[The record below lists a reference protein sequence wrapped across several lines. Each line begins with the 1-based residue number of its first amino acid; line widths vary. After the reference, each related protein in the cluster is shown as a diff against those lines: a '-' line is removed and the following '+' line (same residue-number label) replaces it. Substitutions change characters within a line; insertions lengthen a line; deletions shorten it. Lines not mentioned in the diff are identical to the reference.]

1 MYEYAINQPIKKADI
16 MTKEKKTAAEQLEKL
31 LNNAQKVSG
40 NYLKTLELT
49 EMQPDD
55 ILSMQDAKLQKI
67 AALIFVCN
75 ESLRFIPHEV
85 VYNANGF
92 KVEII
97 NEITPF

>member
-1 MYEYAINQPIKKADI
+1 
-16 MTKEKKTAAEQLEKL
+16 MTREKKTAAEQFQKL
-31 LNNAQKVSG
+31 LNRAQKITG
-40 NYLKTLELT
+40 NYLDTLDLT

-75 ESLRFIPHEV
+75 EALRFTPHEV

>member
-1 MYEYAINQPIKKADI
+1 MIKA
-16 MTKEKKTAAEQLEKL
+16 EKKTAAEHLEKL
-31 LNNAQKVSG
+31 LNRAQKITG
-40 NYLKTLELT
+40 NYLDTLDLT

-55 ILSMQDAKLQKI
+55 ILTMEDAKLQKI
-67 AALIFVCN
+67 AAMIFVCN
-75 ESLRFIPHEV
+75 ESLRFTPHEV

>member
-1 MYEYAINQPIKKADI
+1 MIKA
-16 MTKEKKTAAEQLEKL
+16 EKKTAAEQLEKL
-31 LNNAQKVSG
+31 LNRAQKITG
-40 NYLKTLELT
+40 NYLDTLDLT

-55 ILSMQDAKLQKI
+55 ILTMEDAKLQKI
-67 AALIFVCN
+67 AAMIFVCN
-75 ESLRFIPHEV
+75 ESLRFTPHEV

>member
-1 MYEYAINQPIKKADI
+1 MNKA
-16 MTKEKKTAAEQLEKL
+16 ETAKQFEQL
-31 LNNAQKVSG
+31 LNRAQRITG
-40 NYLKTLELT
+40 NYLDTLELT
-49 EMQPDD
+49 EMQPGD
-55 ILSMQDAKLQKI
+55 ILSMQDAKLQRI

-75 ESLRFIPHEV
+75 ESLRFTPHEV

>member
-1 MYEYAINQPIKKADI
+1 MIE
-16 MTKEKKTAAEQLEKL
+16 TKKKTTAKQFEQL
-31 LNNAQKVSG
+31 LNRAQRITG
-40 NYLKTLELT
+40 NYLDALILT

-55 ILSMQDAKLQKI
+55 ILSMQDTKLQRI
-67 AALIFVCN
+67 AVLIFVCN

>member
-1 MYEYAINQPIKKADI
+1 
-16 MTKEKKTAAEQLEKL
+16 MTKEKGTTAKQFELL
-31 LNNAQKVSG
+31 LNRAQKITG
-40 NYLKTLELT
+40 NYLDTLDLT

-55 ILSMQDAKLQKI
+55 ILTMQDTKLQRI
-67 AALIFVCN
+67 AVLIFVCN

>member
-1 MYEYAINQPIKKADI
+1 
-16 MTKEKKTAAEQLEKL
+16 MTREKKTAAEQFQKL
-31 LNNAQKVSG
+31 LNRAQKITG
-40 NYLKTLELT
+40 NYLDTLDLT

-55 ILSMQDAKLQKI
+55 ILTMEDAKLQKI
-67 AALIFVCN
+67 AAMIFVCN
-75 ESLRFIPHEV
+75 ESLRFTPHEV

>member
-1 MYEYAINQPIKKADI
+1 
-16 MTKEKKTAAEQLEKL
+16 MT
-31 LNNAQKVSG
+31 G
-40 NYLKTLELT
+40 NYLKTLKLT
-49 EMQPDD
+49 ELQPDA

-75 ESLRFIPHEV
+75 EALRFIPHEV

-92 KVEII
+92 KVNII

>member
-55 ILSMQDAKLQKI
+55 ILSMPDEKLKKI
-67 AALIFVCN
+67 AAMIYVCN
-75 ESLRFIPHEV
+75 ESLRFTPHEV
-85 VYNANGF
+85 TYNSGGF
-92 KVEII
+92 EVEII
-97 NEITPF
+97 NQITPF

>member
-1 MYEYAINQPIKKADI
+1 
-16 MTKEKKTAAEQLEKL
+16 MTKAETTAKQFEQL
-31 LNNAQKVSG
+31 LNRAQRISG

-55 ILSMQDAKLQKI
+55 ILAIQDAKLQKI

-75 ESLRFIPHEV
+75 ESLRFTPHEIT
-85 VYNANGF
+85 YNANGF

>member
-1 MYEYAINQPIKKADI
+1 
-16 MTKEKKTAAEQLEKL
+16 MTKKVAKQFEQL
-31 LNNAQKVSG
+31 LNRAQKITG
-40 NYLKTLELT
+40 NYLDTLDLT

-55 ILSMQDAKLQKI
+55 ILVMEDAKLQRI
-67 AALIFVCN
+67 AAMIYLCG
-75 ESLRFIPHEV
+75 ESLRFTPHEV

>member
-1 MYEYAINQPIKKADI
+1 
-16 MTKEKKTAAEQLEKL
+16 MTKEKKTTAKKFEQL
-31 LNNAQKVSG
+31 LNRAQRITG
-40 NYLKTLELT
+40 NYLDTLELT

-55 ILSMQDAKLQKI
+55 ILAMEDAKLQKI

-75 ESLRFIPHEV
+75 ESLRFTPHEV

-97 NEITPF
+97 NQITPF

>member
-1 MYEYAINQPIKKADI
+1 
-16 MTKEKKTAAEQLEKL
+16 MTKEKGTTAKQFEQL
-31 LNNAQKVSG
+31 LNRAQKMTG
-40 NYLKTLELT
+40 NYLDTLDLT

-55 ILSMQDAKLQKI
+55 ILTMEDAKLQKI
-67 AALIFVCN
+67 AAMIFACN

-92 KVEII
+92 KVNII